1 MLTTLQLSSLSYLT
15 TAPPQHTCAA
25 APRAWSVSR
34 PPMCA
39 KRTATL
45 LGLSTSAGLD
55 EEPANAS
62 AKVLELASLWMYPV
76 KSVRAVAVSTAR
88 LGPEGLDGDRRLLV
102 ASAANLALTQR
113 QHPLLATVS
122 ATLEGNRLS
131 LRAPGQPTLNETI
144 PLEAGKP
151 VTAALFGSAIS
162 LFDQGQAAAK
172 WLTALLDTGRPSV
185 LPLLGISAYK
195 LLAAPARTPFALLPR
210 PLTRALVCALALAL
224 SPSRRRPPTPVT
236 RTRTR
241 IRHRE
246 QVRSGRAAGLS
257 DLAPLLIL
265 CEESVADLNARRAAR
280 RQPPVGLDR
289 FRPNLVRSPPR
300 SRRSPRSG
308 RSIIDL
314 PRSRGRCYA
323 AAPLSRRIGGAA
335 SPSGRRR
342 CASRARMPICNP
354 NP

>member
-1 MLTTLQLSSLSYLT
+1 MFATLQLSSLSYLT

-25 APRAWSVSR
+25 APRAWSVAR

-45 LGLSTSAGLD
+45 LGLSASAGLD

-195 LLAAPARTPFALLPR
+195 LLAAPARTLFALLPR

-236 RTRTR
+236 RTRTPHPSPR
-241 IRHRE
+241 AGAVGAR
-246 QVRSGRAAGLS
+246 GRAVGPGA
-257 DLAPLLIL
+257 APD
-265 CEESVADLNARRAAR
+265 SVRGECRRSQRAPRRA
-280 RQPPVGLDR
+280 Q
-289 FRPNLVRSPPR
+289 
-300 SRRSPRSG
+300 
-308 RSIIDL
+308 
-314 PRSRGRCYA
+314 A
-323 AAPLSRRIGGAA
+323 AARGPGPVPPQPGAITPTI
-335 SPSGRRR
+335 SPISQ
-342 CASRARMPICNP
+342 I
-354 NP
+354 